1 MVLGGCC
8 CDCDAVSF
16 RSTFTH
22 DIISL
27 AFRYQLS
34 TSLNDK
40 PIPLTHLH
48 KTATTNSQDTATNTH
63 AIKETKKQLKRCIK
77 NAESTLSDLET
88 TVRVVETKRDKFP
101 HISNNEISSRRNFVS
116 DVQMRIVRS
125 KEAMNGEEVK
135 GKLLKDERALTE
147 RRRGN
152 KGKGVLKGGR
162 DGSGL
167 SRQNTNNS
175 NEALLSSSSAA
186 AAEEGRSET
195 ILMMQQ
201 QDDTLDDLNQAV
213 VRVGHMADTIHEEIG
228 SQNNMLKS
236 LEEDLADAEEQLGVV
251 MGRLAKLLKTKNK
264 CQLGLIVV
272 LTLVVLVLF
281 FLVLYT

>member
-1 MVLGGCC
+1 
-8 CDCDAVSF
+8 
-16 RSTFTH
+16 
-22 DIISL
+22 
-27 AFRYQLS
+27 
-34 TSLNDK
+34 
-40 PIPLTHLH
+40 
-48 KTATTNSQDTATNTH
+48 
-63 AIKETKKQLKRCIK
+63 
-77 NAESTLSDLET
+77 
-88 TVRVVETKRDKFP
+88 
-101 HISNNEISSRRNFVS
+101 
-116 DVQMRIVRS
+116 
-125 KEAMNGEEVK
+125 
-135 GKLLKDERALTE
+135 LTE

-167 SRQNTNNS
+167 SRQNTINS
-175 NEALLSSSSAA
+175 NEALLSSSSAAA

>member
-1 MVLGGCC
+1 
-8 CDCDAVSF
+8 
-16 RSTFTH
+16 
-22 DIISL
+22 
-27 AFRYQLS
+27 
-34 TSLNDK
+34 
-40 PIPLTHLH
+40 
-48 KTATTNSQDTATNTH
+48 
-63 AIKETKKQLKRCIK
+63 
-77 NAESTLSDLET
+77 
-88 TVRVVETKRDKFP
+88 
-101 HISNNEISSRRNFVS
+101 
-116 DVQMRIVRS
+116 MRIVRS

>member
-1 MVLGGCC
+1 
-8 CDCDAVSF
+8 
-16 RSTFTH
+16 
-22 DIISL
+22 
-27 AFRYQLS
+27 
-34 TSLNDK
+34 
-40 PIPLTHLH
+40 
-48 KTATTNSQDTATNTH
+48 
-63 AIKETKKQLKRCIK
+63 
-77 NAESTLSDLET
+77 
-88 TVRVVETKRDKFP
+88 
-101 HISNNEISSRRNFVS
+101 
-116 DVQMRIVRS
+116 MRIVRS

-175 NEALLSSSSAA
+175 NEALLSSSSAAAAA